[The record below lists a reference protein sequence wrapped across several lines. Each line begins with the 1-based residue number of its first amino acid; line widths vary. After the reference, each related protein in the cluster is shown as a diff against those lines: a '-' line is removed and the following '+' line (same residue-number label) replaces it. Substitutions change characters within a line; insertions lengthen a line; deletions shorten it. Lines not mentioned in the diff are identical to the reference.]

1 LFFSDV
7 YTKVPEFKRLSDF
20 AKKVRNIFGS
30 VRHSPSAM
38 FKKYS
43 RAHNRGIY
51 IGFIKPLDCRM
62 AGEHIALLRLLRL
75 KNALRATITSKEFLD
90 LRVFHTVTSVLND
103 PTFWKWLFVMCR
115 ALYAPMRVLR
125 LADQKKPAMDK
136 LFYYLSQTD
145 RMLPKYL
152 GDVEERLASLLSDA
166 TINTIDSSTFS
177 AGVSDDD
184 SDSSNEDDNDDE
196 SDGDNPESVE
206 GEDSGEDGDDVQ

>member
-1 LFFSDV
+1 
-7 YTKVPEFKRLSDF
+7 
-20 AKKVRNIFGS
+20 
-30 VRHSPSAM
+30 
-38 FKKYS
+38 
-43 RAHNRGIY
+43 
-51 IGFIKPLDCRM
+51 
-62 AGEHIALLRLLRL
+62 
-75 KNALRATITSKEFLD
+75 
-90 LRVFHTVTSVLND
+90 
-103 PTFWKWLFVMCR
+103 MCR